1 MIGQTI
7 SHYRVIERLGSGGMG
22 VVYRAEDTKLGRL
35 VALKMLS
42 DDLAAD
48 PSALER
54 FQREARAASALN
66 HPNICT
72 IHEVDAIDGKPFLVM
87 ELLEGQTLRECG
99 HLSNEVLI
107 DLAIEFADALAAA
120 HEAHV
125 IHRDLKPANLFLTR
139 SGHLKILDFGLAKR
153 LIERDDSS
161 RAATAMRELTRGD
174 TTLGTAAYMSPE
186 QARGEPLDA
195 RTDLFSFGA
204 VLYEMATGV
213 RAFDGATAPV
223 IFDAI
228 LHKQPTPPTHV
239 RHDLDPHLEP
249 IITKALEKDRD
260 LRYQSAAD
268 IRADLKRLKHDSSRA
283 IAPAARP
290 TAARVAAIFLPLI
303 VVVVAALVFFWRA
316 AKSRPPTNLQT
327 TVAVLPFAN
336 MGGNRDADYLS
347 LALPDELITIL
358 SHSRSLAVRPFA
370 MTRKYTGDVDPQKTG
385 RSLSVADVVTG
396 HFRNTGGRIGITVE
410 AIDVEKNDVLWRDSL
425 EVPTEDLIAM
435 RNSLS
440 NRVRTGLLPL
450 LHAPE
455 QNEQNRPRNDEAY
468 ALFLHTAAM
477 PSDPQPNKQALA
489 ALERAVKLDPSYAPA
504 WAALSQRSYY
514 SAEYGDGGEPA
525 FHRAEIAADRA
536 LSIDPDLV
544 NAANW
549 KITMV
554 VEKGDIE
561 TAYLQ
566 AKDLLKRRP
575 ENGDAH
581 FTMSVALRYA
591 GLLKE
596 SALECE
602 RALTLD
608 PTNRGFRSCCVPF
621 LLLGDIP
628 RAKQY
633 IALDSGSSWSRGA
646 MQLTLLRKGDR
657 AEVLRFGDAA
667 AINDFD
673 PTDAR
678 LWLLLRATFTHAPQ
692 HEIDKRAD
700 EAVNYFLQYRDGESI
715 YFTSEVL
722 AAVGKSDGAL
732 RLLRSAVEKKF
743 CSYPAMD
750 TDPAFDTI
758 RNTSEFSKIRQQ
770 AIACQQRFLQ
780 FRSQVTNK

>member
-1 MIGQTI
+1 
-7 SHYRVIERLGSGGMG
+7 
-22 VVYRAEDTKLGRL
+22 
-35 VALKMLS
+35 
-42 DDLAAD
+42 
-48 PSALER
+48 
-54 FQREARAASALN
+54 
-66 HPNICT
+66 
-72 IHEVDAIDGKPFLVM
+72 
-87 ELLEGQTLRECG
+87 
-99 HLSNEVLI
+99 
-107 DLAIEFADALAAA
+107 
-120 HEAHV
+120 
-125 IHRDLKPANLFLTR
+125 
-139 SGHLKILDFGLAKR
+139 
-153 LIERDDSS
+153 
-161 RAATAMRELTRGD
+161 
-174 TTLGTAAYMSPE
+174 MSPE
-186 QARGEPLDA
+186 QARGEALDA

-213 RAFDGATAPV
+213 RAFDGPAAAV

-228 LHKQPTPPTHV
+228 LHKQPTPPMQV
-239 RHDLDPHLEP
+239 RHDLDPRLEP

-268 IRADLKRLKHDSSRA
+268 IRVDLKRLKHDSSRS
-283 IAPAARP
+283 IAAAARP
-290 TAARVAAIFLPLI
+290 SPRRAAAIFLPLL
-303 VVVVAALVFFWRA
+303 VLAVLAALVFLWRA

-370 MTRKYTGDVDPQKTG
+370 MTRKYTGDVDPQQTG
-385 RSLSVADVVTG
+385 RSLSVSDVVTG
-396 HFRNTGGRIGITVE
+396 HFRNTSGRIGITVE

-425 EVPTEDLIAM
+425 EVPTQDLIAM

-440 NRVRTGLLPL
+440 DRVRTGLLPL
-450 LHAPE
+450 LHVAE
-455 QNEQNRPRNDEAY
+455 QSEPSRPRNDEAY

-514 SAEYGDGGEPA
+514 SGEYGDGGEPA
-525 FHRAEIAADRA
+525 FQRAEMAADRS

-549 KITMV
+549 KIAMV

-581 FTMSVALRYA
+581 FNMSVTLRYA

-602 RALTLD
+602 RARTLD
-608 PTNRGFRSCCVPF
+608 PTNRRFRSCCVPF

-657 AEVLRFGDAA
+657 AEILRFGEGA

-673 PTDAR
+673 PPDAR
-678 LWLLLRATFTHAPQ
+678 VWLLLRASFTHAPQ
-692 HEIDKRAD
+692 HEIDKLAA
-700 EAVNYFLQYRDGESI
+700 EAVNYFLPLRDGETI
-715 YFTSEVL
+715 YFASEVL
-722 AAVGKSDGAL
+722 AVAGRSDGAL
-732 RLLRSAVEKKF
+732 RLLRSVVEKKY
-743 CSYPAMD
+743 CAYPAMD

-758 RNTSEFSKIRQQ
+758 RNTPAFQQIRK
-770 AIACQQRFLQ
+770 AAVACQQRFLE
-780 FRSQVTNK
+780 FRSQVANK

>member
-7 SHYRVIERLGSGGMG
+7 SHYRVIERLGAGGMG
-22 VVYRAEDTKLGRL
+22 VVYRAEDTKLGRF

-87 ELLEGQTLRECG
+87 ELLDGQTLRDCG

-139 SGHLKILDFGLAKR
+139 SGHLKILDFGLAKH
-153 LIERDDSS
+153 LVERGDSS
-161 RAATAMRELTRGD
+161 RAATAMRELTGRD

-213 RAFDGATAPV
+213 RAFDGATSAV

-239 RHDLDPHLEP
+239 RHDLDPRLEP

-268 IRADLKRLKHDSSRA
+268 IRADLKRLKHDSSRT

-290 TAARVAAIFLPLI
+290 TARRVAAIFLPLI
-303 VVVVAALVFFWRA
+303 VVVVAALIFFWRA
-316 AKSRPPTNLQT
+316 AKSRPTTNLQT

-370 MTRKYTGDVDPQKTG
+370 MTRKYTGDVDPQQTG
-385 RSLSVADVVTG
+385 RSLSVADIVTG
-396 HFRNTGGRIGITVE
+396 HFRNAGGRIGITLE
-410 AIDVEKNDVLWRDSL
+410 AIDVERNNVLWRDSL
-425 EVPTEDLIAM
+425 DVPSEDLIAM
-435 RNSLS
+435 RNGLS
-440 NRVRTGLLPL
+440 DRIRIGLLPL
-450 LHAPE
+450 LHVAE
-455 QNEQNRPRNDEAY
+455 QSEPSRPHNDEAY
-468 ALFLHTAAM
+468 ALFLRAAAM
-477 PSDPQPNKQALA
+477 SNDPQPNKQALA
-489 ALERAVKLDPSYAPA
+489 ALERAVQLDPSYAPA
-504 WAALSQRSYY
+504 WAALSRRAYY
-514 SAEYGDGGEPA
+514 SGSYGDGGEAA
-525 FHRAEIAADRA
+525 FRRAEIAADRA
-536 LSIDPDLV
+536 LTIDPDFV
-544 NAANW
+544 TAATR
-549 KITMV
+549 KISMV
-554 VEKGDIE
+554 VEKGDLE
-561 TAYLQ
+561 TGYVQ
-566 AKDLLKRRP
+566 ARDLLKRRP
-575 ENGDAH
+575 DNGDAH
-581 FTMSVALRYA
+581 FSMSYVLRYA
-591 GLLKE
+591 GLMKE
-596 SALECE
+596 ASLECE
-602 RALTLD
+602 RARTLD
-608 PTNRGFRSCCVPF
+608 PTNNGLRSCAVPF
-621 LLLGDIP
+621 LLLGDIR
-628 RAKQY
+628 RARQY
-633 IALDSGSSWSRGA
+633 IALDGGSSWGRGA
-646 MQLTLLRKGDR
+646 MVTILMRKGDR
-657 AEVLRFGDAA
+657 AELLRFGEAA
-667 AINDFD
+667 SINDFD
-673 PTDAR
+673 PTDVR
-678 LWLLLRATFTHAPQ
+678 VWLLLRATFTDAPQ

-700 EAVNYFLQYRDGESI
+700 EAVNFFLPLRDGETI
-715 YFTSEVL
+715 YFASEAL
-722 AAVGKSDGAL
+722 AAAGKSDGAL
-732 RLLRSAVEKKF
+732 RLLRNAVDKSF
-743 CSYPAMD
+743 CAYPAMD
-750 TDPAFDTI
+750 W
-758 RNTSEFSKIRQQ
+758 E
-770 AIACQQRFLQ
+770 
-780 FRSQVTNK
+780 